1 MLTKELAERV
11 DEYLFQMYSPTAED
25 LMYLEAADNMI
36 LDFTV
41 NGADTKRDSEA
52 IQRMTDELLACMQN
66 IFQDSCG
73 VTPRLLQY
81 QERYYELL
89 AIYAKANHLDGMYLD
104 VVALL
109 SYVSSLD
116 LYYLKE
122 LKYKGD
128 KTDSSDN
135 QKGGAAT
142 I

>member
-1 MLTKELAERV
+1 MLTRELAEQV
-11 DEYLFQMYSPTAED
+11 DEYLFQMYSPTKED
-25 LMYLEAADNMI
+25 MEYFEAADNMI

-41 NGADTKRDSEA
+41 NGADTKGDSEA
-52 IQRMTDELLACMQN
+52 IQKMVDELLMCMKN
-66 IFQDSCG
+66 IFEDSCG

-89 AIYAKANHLDGMYLD
+89 TIYAKANHLDGMYLD
-104 VVALL
+104 GLAMLCFTE
-109 SYVSSLD
+109 SFD
-116 LYYLKE
+116 LYYLTE